1 MPVKPTDFSMHLTAF
16 LSDYLPIQKNVS
28 RNTIKSYRDTFKL
41 LLLFCEKEESLP
53 AEKITMKKL
62 SSDLVGRFL
71 NWLETERKSSV
82 STRNLRLTAIHSF
95 FRYVSTQDP
104 EYLFVSQQI
113 LAIPEKKKEQKP
125 VKHFETDQVRELLA
139 SPDTHTSHG
148 RRDQALLCLLYDS
161 GCRVQE
167 LADIKVCDIRLTA
180 PAQVTVTGK
189 GRKTRTI
196 PLTDETKEI
205 LTFYIKENLLMHP
218 SKQDT
223 PLFYN
228 CHGNKLTRQGITYI
242 LKKYTEPLGLEGAT
256 PHILRHSKA
265 MHMTEA
271 DINPI
276 YIRDFLGHTDLKVT
290 QIYSKTSVEMKRR
303 ALEKLKGSNVIPEK
317 PQKDWTNDK
326 NLMDWLNN
334 LGR

>member
-1 MPVKPTDFSMHLTAF
+1 MKKNDFAQYIADFLTQYLAVTRN
-16 LSDYLPIQKNVS
+16 LSA
-28 RNTIKSYRDTFKL
+28 NTIVSYRDAFIILLKFMNNTYSIKPEKL
-41 LLLFCEKEESLP
+41 GIPDFSPDRIK
-53 AEKITMKKL
+53 
-62 SSDLVGRFL
+62 DFL
-71 NWLETERKSSV
+71 NYLETELGNSI
-82 STRNLRLTAIHSF
+82 STRNQRLIAIHSF
-95 FRYVSTQDP
+95 FRYISTQNP
-104 EYLFVSQQI
+104 EYMFLSQQI
-113 LAIPEKKKEQKP
+113 LAIPEKKNKQKP
-125 VKHFETDQVRELLA
+125 VQHFETSQVKELLA
-139 SPDTHTSHG
+139 APDTRTSLG

-167 LADIKVCDIRLTA
+167 LADIKVCDIRLTT

-189 GRKTRTI
+189 GRKTRTV
-196 PLTDETKEI
+196 PLTMETREI
-205 LTFYIKENLLMHP
+205 IAYYIKENQLEQ
-218 SKQDT
+218 SAKQDT

-242 LKKYTEPLGLEGAT
+242 LKKYTEPIGLAGAT

-303 ALEKLKGSNVIPEK
+303 ALDKLKGTDVIPKEIK
-317 PQKDWTNDK
+317 KDWTDDK
-326 NLMDWLNN
+326 NLMDWLGS
-334 LGR
+334 LGH

>member
-1 MPVKPTDFSMHLTAF
+1 MKKNDFAQYVSSFLTGYLAGTRN
-16 LSDYLPIQKNVS
+16 LSA
-28 RNTIKSYRDTFKL
+28 NTIVSYRDAFVILITFMNEKYSIRPEKL
-41 LLLFCEKEESLP
+41 GIQDFSPERIKEF
-53 AEKITMKKL
+53 M
-62 SSDLVGRFL
+62 DY
-71 NWLETERKSSV
+71 LETEHGNSIA
-82 STRNLRLTAIHSF
+82 TQNQRLVAIHSF
-95 FRYVSTQDP
+95 FRYISTQDP

-223 PLFYN
+223 TLFYN

-242 LKKYTEPLGLEGAT
+242 LKKYTEPLGHEGAT

-303 ALEKLKGSNVIPEK
+303 ALEKLKGSNVIPRK

-326 NLMDWLNN
+326 NLMDWLNS

>member
-1 MPVKPTDFSMHLTAF
+1 MKKNDFAQYVSSFLTGYLAGTRN
-16 LSDYLPIQKNVS
+16 LSA
-28 RNTIKSYRDTFKL
+28 NTIVSYRDAFVILITFMNEKYSIRPEKL
-41 LLLFCEKEESLP
+41 GIQDFSPERIKEF
-53 AEKITMKKL
+53 M
-62 SSDLVGRFL
+62 DY
-71 NWLETERKSSV
+71 LETEHGNSIA
-82 STRNLRLTAIHSF
+82 TQNQRLVAIHSF
-95 FRYVSTQDP
+95 FRYISTQDP
-104 EYLFVSQQI
+104 KYLFVSQQI
-113 LAIPEKKKEQKP
+113 LAIQEKKKEQKH

-303 ALEKLKGSNVIPEK
+303 ALEKLKGSNVIPRR
-317 PQKDWTNDK
+317 PQKAWTNDK
-326 NLMDWLNN
+326 NLMDWLNS